1 MPQLRSF
8 PDRFGTCFPAI
19 VPVYRTC
26 RGAVAF
32 SVLALATFVVAGGTT
47 CMVVPPPGNG
57 VGNGVDVNEILR
69 VKDDDHTKGAADAP
83 ITVIEYADFQCPVCR
98 NFFLQTYP
106 TIETEFV
113 NTNQVRWVFRHFP
126 LRSIHPCAEASSRG
140 SECAHDQGMFWE
152 FHDRLFNSPNQL
164 CNDDLKL
171 HAQALGLD
179 STTFDACID
188 NRDKAARVQR
198 DFDEGVLLGITG
210 TPTFFING
218 RKVVGFRTVEEFRV
232 ELGK

>member
-1 MPQLRSF
+1 M
-8 PDRFGTCFPAI
+8 
-19 VPVYRTC
+19 
-26 RGAVAF
+26 
-32 SVLALATFVVAGGTT
+32 LALLTFVVASGTT

-57 VGNGVDVNEILR
+57 NGNGVDVNEILR
-69 VKDDDHTKGAADAP
+69 VKDDDHAKGAADAP

-106 TIETEFV
+106 TIETEFI

-179 STTFDACID
+179 SATFDSCID

-218 RKVVGFRTVEEFRV
+218 RKVVGFRSVEEFRA
-232 ELGK
+232 ELGQ